1 MDAYQVL
8 ARKYRPQTFE
18 DLIGQEAMARTL
30 ANAFESGR
38 IAHAFMLTGVRGV
51 GKTTTARL
59 LARALNYR
67 PKDGQGEDGPSLDL
81 AVYGEEC
88 AAIAASSHP
97 DVMEMDAASRT
108 GVGDIREILDGVRYA
123 PTRARYKVYIIDE
136 VHMLSTNAFN
146 ALLKTL
152 EEPPAHAKF
161 IFATTEARKVPVTV
175 LSRCQRFDLKRV
187 DPDRL
192 TAHLAAI
199 CAKEN
204 ARVEEDGL
212 RLIARAAEG
221 SVRDALSILDQAI
234 VQAAGDPRAAVGVDA
249 VRAMLGVADRGRTV
263 EVLAAVLVGDGAAAS
278 QDALDQHE
286 GGADPVALTRDL
298 MDHCHAITRAKAL
311 GEAARFTDAA
321 DYVARVRALADATSM
336 GHLTR
341 VWQMLLKAHEEVR
354 AAPDP
359 IAALEMA
366 LLRMA
371 YAASLPPP
379 EDAARLLAGAGNA
392 AASAPEPAAAGEN
405 GSGPRARLRAVEP
418 IGEPVAEPRGE
429 SLVRH
434 AVATAAP
441 EPTPTPDVAAEAAEP
456 DAPALTWLGII
467 ALAEERRE
475 LMLKSELERTA
486 RPVRVEPGR
495 VVFQPT
501 AQAKPDL
508 SARLARSLQDWTG
521 ARWLVA
527 ADAGSKGGET
537 AAEARARAEAER
549 LAAVKSDPLVQE
561 ALRFW
566 PDAEIVSIRDA
577 ASGEDSVA
585 GDGADAAD
593 DEDASDTHG

>member
-30 ANAFESGR
+30 ANAFKSGR

-67 PKDGQGEDGPSLDL
+67 AKDADGAGAPSLDL

-88 AAIAASSHP
+88 EAIAASRHP

-199 CAKEN
+199 CTKEN
-204 ARVEEDGL
+204 ARVAQDGL

-234 VQAAGDPRAAVGVDA
+234 AHAAGDARATVAADA
-249 VRAMLGVADRGRTV
+249 VRALLGLADRGRTLDV
-263 EVLAAVLVGDGAAAS
+263 LEAVLAGDGAAAA
-278 QDALDQHE
+278 QAAAEQFED
-286 GGADPVALTRDL
+286 GADPVALVRDL
-298 MDHCHAITRAKAL
+298 MDHCHAVTRAKAL

-321 DYVARVRALADATSM
+321 DYVARVRALAEATPM
-336 GHLTR
+336 GRLTR
-341 VWQMLLKAHEEVR
+341 GWQMLLKAHDEVR

-359 IAALEMA
+359 MAALEMA
-366 LLRMA
+366 LLRSA

-379 EDAARLLAGAGNA
+379 EEAARLLAAATNAPAPAPASA
-392 AASAPEPAAAGEN
+392 AAAAEGGGGGPETRAPNFAAPPAQDAAA
-405 GSGPRARLRAVEP
+405 PDP
-418 IGEPVAEPRGE
+418 
-429 SLVRH
+429 
-434 AVATAAP
+434 
-441 EPTPTPDVAAEAAEP
+441 PT
-456 DAPALTWLGII
+456 LTWSGIA
-467 ALAEERRE
+467 ALAEENRE
-475 LMLKSELERTA
+475 LLLKSELERTA

-501 AQAKPDL
+501 DQAQPDL
-508 SARLARSLQDWTG
+508 SARLARALQDWTG
-521 ARWLVA
+521 ARWLVV
-527 ADAGSKGGET
+527 ADAAARGGET
-537 AAEARARAEAER
+537 LAQERARAEAER
-549 LAAVKSDPLVQE
+549 LAAIKSDPIVQE

-566 PDAEIVSIRDA
+566 PDAEIVAVRDA
-577 ASGEDSVA
+577 EAHDGREPAHD
-585 GDGADAAD
+585 DGAGEDAAD
-593 DEDASDTHG
+593 HG